1 MASYSSSNPDFDPSA
16 PHSGHFSGVEDAMSS
31 LGEDLRSPAF
41 DQVDEFQSTA
51 TELNVTSHLD
61 LNDLTAVHGA
71 TAAGEMW
78 STLQEVQSLSDAFY
92 DCGNFVE
99 EALLSATQDYIKNTG
114 IQEAGRELQGKLGY
128 DKDDVDCLAGFAT
141 LLDSAGIM
149 NDALGLGD
157 LSQIQSRL
165 GSVKNDAYDASK
177 LANIIINLDVIQSLL
192 SPFDNMCSGV
202 KDDFTTLID
211 QDVATIAAVLNKLSQ
226 WAAFAKL
233 ANSDPCA
240 LVNNNL
246 MLSHI
251 TEPVMDDIVKLFN
264 IAIGGTAAADE
275 LTYEILDSGG
285 VAKLPVYTQAPGA
298 GLQTFASKI
307 SQISGTQQALLS
319 GLPFNKLSS
328 LSSVGESVSNLAKS
342 KATVESAA
350 VSNGFDLTALVDYDL
365 ENTTCSCVGATK
377 SMASLSRGDTKS
389 AQCANAGGTWKCVDS
404 TQKTEMNVDTQE
416 GILPSS
422 AAVLPK
428 GATSAAG
435 SPLAGLVSAV
445 AAGAAAGSKEVTA
458 SKYVKTIV
466 TTVAKKL
473 AGQEGTLD
481 PPISGSGSD
490 EAKNPVVKGTKKKQ
504 TIHASSNASYS
515 FATLFKAA
523 LQPTP
528 SEGFK
533 QATDAGDTWTE
544 QLKDAL
550 APLLDDQPWPTDM
563 ISAYE
568 SQNSGTYFKC
578 SCIGAT
584 KSMASLSR
592 GDTKSSQCTNAG
604 GEWRCV
610 ETAVAKTVSGDTYNH
625 KKNVELSTTLT
636 SKGAFDV
643 SKITG

>member
-1 MASYSSSNPDFDPSA
+1 MASYGSSDPDFDA
-16 PHSGHFSGVEDAMSS
+16 AEPHSGYYSGVEDAMSS

-51 TELNVTSHLD
+51 TGLNVTSHID
-61 LNDLTAVHGA
+61 PTVLTAVHGA

-177 LANIIINLDVIQSLL
+177 LANIIINLDVIQGLL

-202 KDDFTTLID
+202 KDDFTALID
-211 QDVATIAAVLNKLSQ
+211 QDVNTIAAVLNKLSQ

-264 IAIGGTAAADE
+264 IAIGGTGVTEE
-275 LTYEILDSGG
+275 LSFEILDSGG
-285 VAKLPVYTQAPGA
+285 VPKLPLYTQAPGA

-307 SQISGTQQALLS
+307 SQISETQQALLS
-319 GLPFNKLSS
+319 GMPFSQLSS
-328 LSSVGESVSNLAKS
+328 VSSVGESVSNLAKS
-342 KATVESAA
+342 KASVESAA
-350 VSNGFDLTALVDYDL
+350 VSNGFDLTSIVDYDL

-377 SMASLSRGDTKS
+377 SMDSLSRGDTKS

-404 TQKTEMNVDTQE
+404 TQKTEMNVDTATQVDTFSE
-416 GILPSS
+416 
-422 AAVLPK
+422 LPK
-428 GATSAAG
+428 GATSAVG

-490 EAKNPVVKGTKKKQ
+490 EAKNPAVEGTKKKQ
-504 TIHASSNASYS
+504 TISGSANASYS

-533 QATDAGDTWTE
+533 QATDAGDQWVE
-544 QLKDAL
+544 QLQDAL

-563 ISAYE
+563 ISAYQN
-568 SQNSGTYFKC
+568 QNSGVTYKC
-578 SCIGAT
+578 SCIGAKQSDSKT
-584 KSMASLSR
+584 E
-592 GDTKSSQCTNAG
+592 SSSVHCTNAG
-604 GEWRCV
+604 GSWRCV
-610 ETAVAKTVSGDTYNH
+610 ESAVEKTISGDTYNH
-625 KKNVELSTTLT
+625 KKNVELSTTLS
-636 SKGAFDV
+636 SKGAYDV

>member
-41 DQVDEFQSTA
+41 DQVDEFQSAA

-177 LANIIINLDVIQSLL
+177 LANLIINLDVIQGLL
-192 SPFDNMCSGV
+192 SPFDDMCNVV

-211 QDVATIAAVLNKLSQ
+211 QDVATISAVLNKLSQ

-264 IAIGGTAAADE
+264 IAIGGTGVTEE
-275 LTYEILDSGG
+275 LPFEILDSGG
-285 VAKLPVYTQAPGA
+285 LPKLPLHTQAPGA

-307 SQISGTQQALLS
+307 SQISETQQALLS
-319 GLPFNKLSS
+319 GMPFSQLSS
-328 LSSVGESVSNLAKS
+328 ASSVGESVSNLAKS
-342 KATVESAA
+342 KASVESAA
-350 VSNGFDLTALVDYDL
+350 VSNGFDLTSIVDYDL

-377 SMASLSRGDTKS
+377 SMDSLSRGDTKS

-404 TQKTEMNVDTQE
+404 TQKTELNVDTATQVDTFSE
-416 GILPSS
+416 
-422 AAVLPK
+422 LPK
-428 GATSAAG
+428 GATSAVG
-435 SPLAGLVSAV
+435 SPLQGIVTAV
-445 AAGAAAGSKEVTA
+445 TAAAGAEKIVSAQ
-458 SKYVKTIV
+458 KYVQTIV

-473 AGQEGTLD
+473 LAQEGTLD

-504 TIHASSNASYS
+504 SIHAPSNASYS

-533 QATDAGDTWTE
+533 QATDAGDQWVE
-544 QLKDAL
+544 QLQDAL

-563 ISAYE
+563 ISAYQN
-568 SQNSGTYFKC
+568 QNSGVTYKC
-578 SCIGAT
+578 SCIGAKQPDSKT
-584 KSMASLSR
+584 E
-592 GDTKSSQCTNAG
+592 SSSVHCSNAG
-604 GEWRCV
+604 GSWRCV
-610 ETAVAKTVSGDTYNH
+610 ESAVEKTISGDTYNH
-625 KKNVELSTTLT
+625 KKNVELSTTLS
-636 SKGAFDV
+636 SKGAYDV

>member
-1 MASYSSSNPDFDPSA
+1 MASYTSSTPGFDPSA
-16 PHSGHFSGVEDAMSS
+16 PHSGRYSGVEDAMSS
-31 LGEDLRSPAF
+31 LGGELRSPVF
-41 DQVDEFQSTA
+41 DQVDTFQEVA
-51 TELNVTSHLD
+51 TGLNVTNDLD
-61 LNDLTAVHGA
+61 LNALTAIHGA

-78 STLQEVQSLSDAFY
+78 TTLQEVQSLSDAY
-92 DCGNFVE
+92 NDCGNFVE
-99 EALLSATQDYIKNTG
+99 EALLSATTDYIKNTG

-165 GSVKNDAYDASK
+165 GSVKNDSSDASK
-177 LANIIINLDVIQSLL
+177 LANMIINLDVIQGLL
-192 SPFDNMCSGV
+192 SPFDNMCTGV
-202 KDDFTTLID
+202 KGEFDTLIA
-211 QDVATIAAVLNKLSQ
+211 QDLQTINAVLNKLSQ

-264 IAIGGTAAADE
+264 IAIGGTEETDVSSQID
-275 LTYEILDSGG
+275 TFGS
-285 VAKLPVYTQAPGA
+285 VVSLPVYTQAPGL
-298 GLQTFASKI
+298 GLQTFQSMI
-307 SQISGTQQALLS
+307 GQISGTQQALLS
-319 GLPFNKLSS
+319 GLPFNQLSS
-328 LSSVGESVSNLAKS
+328 LSSVGESVSNLATSKS
-342 KATVESAA
+342 AVEAAA
-350 VSNGFDLTALVDYDL
+350 VSLGFDQTAIVDYNL
-365 ENTTCSCVGATK
+365 ANIKCSCVGATK
-377 SMASLSRGDTKS
+377 SMDSLSRGDTKS
-389 AQCANAGGTWKCVDS
+389 AQCAAAGGTWKCVDT
-404 TQKTEMNVDTQE
+404 TQATEMNVDTASQVDTFSE
-416 GILPSS
+416 
-422 AAVLPK
+422 LPK
-428 GATSAAG
+428 GATSAVG

-445 AAGAAAGSKEVTA
+445 AGAAGATKAVSA
-458 SKYVKTIV
+458 SKTVGAIV
-466 TTVAKKL
+466 NSVAKKL
-473 AGQEGTLD
+473 YAQEGTLD

-490 EAKNPVVKGTKKKQ
+490 EAKNTAVKGTVKKQ
-504 TIHASSNASYS
+504 TLSAALNSLYANA
-515 FATLFKAA
+515 TPFKAA
-523 LQPTP
+523 LKLKPT
-528 SEGFK
+528 EGFK
-533 QATDAGDTWTE
+533 QTTDAGDTWTE

-550 APLLDDQPWPTDM
+550 SPYLDDSPWPTDM

-568 SQNSGTYFKC
+568 AQNSGTYFKC

-610 ETAVAKTVSGDTYNH
+610 ETAVAKSISGDTYNH
-625 KKNVELSTTLT
+625 KKNVELSTTLS

>member
-1 MASYSSSNPDFDPSA
+1 MASYSSSDPDFDLA
-16 PHSGHFSGVEDAMSS
+16 EPHSGYYSDVEDAMSS

-41 DQVDEFQSTA
+41 DQVGEFQSTA
-51 TELNVTSHLD
+51 TGLNVTSHID
-61 LNDLTAVHGA
+61 PGDLTAVHGA

-177 LANIIINLDVIQSLL
+177 LANIIINLDVIQGLL
-192 SPFDNMCSGV
+192 SPFDDMCNGV
-202 KDDFTTLID
+202 KDEFTTLID
-211 QDVATIAAVLNKLSQ
+211 QDVNTIAAVLNKLSQ

-264 IAIGGTAAADE
+264 IAIGGTGVTEE
-275 LTYEILDSGG
+275 LPFEILDSGG
-285 VAKLPVYTQAPGA
+285 VPKLPLHTQAPGA

-319 GLPFNKLSS
+319 GVPFSQLSS
-328 LSSVGESVSNLAKS
+328 VSSVGESVANLAKS
-342 KATVESAA
+342 KASVESAA
-350 VSNGFDLTALVDYDL
+350 VSNGFDLTSLVDYDL

-377 SMASLSRGDTKS
+377 SMDSLSRGDTKS
-389 AQCANAGGTWKCVDS
+389 AQCAAAGGTWKCVDS

-416 GILPSS
+416 GILPS
-422 AAVLPK
+422 ALPK
-428 GATSAAG
+428 GATSAVG

-533 QATDAGDTWTE
+533 QATDAGDQWTE
-544 QLKDAL
+544 QLQDAL

-563 ISAYE
+563 ISAYQN
-568 SQNSGTYFKC
+568 QNSGVTYKC
-578 SCIGAT
+578 SCIGAKQPDSKT
-584 KSMASLSR
+584 E
-592 GDTKSSQCTNAG
+592 SSSVHCSNAG
-604 GEWRCV
+604 GSWRCV
-610 ETAVAKTVSGDTYNH
+610 ESAVEKTVSGDTYNH
-625 KKNVELSTTLT
+625 KKNVELSTTLS
-636 SKGAFDV
+636 SKGAYDV

>member
-1 MASYSSSNPDFDPSA
+1 MASYSSSDPDFDLA
-16 PHSGHFSGVEDAMSS
+16 EPHSGYYSDVEDAMSS

-41 DQVDEFQSTA
+41 DQVGEFQSTA
-51 TELNVTSHLD
+51 TGLNVTSHID

-177 LANIIINLDVIQSLL
+177 LANIIINLDVIQGLL
-192 SPFDNMCSGV
+192 SPFDDMCNGV
-202 KDDFTTLID
+202 KDEFTTLID
-211 QDVATIAAVLNKLSQ
+211 QDVNTIAAVLNKLSQ

-264 IAIGGTAAADE
+264 IAIGGTGVTEE
-275 LTYEILDSGG
+275 LPFEILDSGG
-285 VAKLPVYTQAPGA
+285 VPKLPLHTQAPGA

-319 GLPFNKLSS
+319 GVPFSQLSS
-328 LSSVGESVSNLAKS
+328 VSSVGESVANLAKS
-342 KATVESAA
+342 KASVESAA
-350 VSNGFDLTALVDYDL
+350 VSNGFDLTSLVDYDL

-377 SMASLSRGDTKS
+377 SMDSLSRGDTKS

-404 TQKTEMNVDTQE
+404 TQKTEMNVDTATQVDTFSE
-416 GILPSS
+416 
-422 AAVLPK
+422 LPK
-428 GATSAAG
+428 GATSAVG

-533 QATDAGDTWTE
+533 QATDAGDQWTE
-544 QLKDAL
+544 QLQDAL

-563 ISAYE
+563 ISAYQN
-568 SQNSGTYFKC
+568 QNSGVTYKC
-578 SCIGAT
+578 SCIGAKQPDSKT
-584 KSMASLSR
+584 E
-592 GDTKSSQCTNAG
+592 SSSVHCSNAG
-604 GEWRCV
+604 GSWRCV
-610 ETAVAKTVSGDTYNH
+610 ESAVEKTVSGDTYNH
-625 KKNVELSTTLT
+625 KKNVELSTTLS
-636 SKGAFDV
+636 SKGAYDV